1 MSEKRFGKY
10 RGVVI
15 NNNDPM
21 RMGRIQVQV
30 PTLPDVIPTIWAMPC
45 APVNLPRKMG
55 SALPK
60 IGAGVWVEFEAGD
73 LNYPI
78 WSGCWFGNPSETPPS
93 LRNTQ

>member
-1 MSEKRFGKY
+1 MSEKFFGKY

-30 PTLPDVIPTIWAMPC
+30 PDVLGVAPSSWAMPSVPC
-45 APVNLPRKMG
+45 NLPKRVG

-60 IGAGVWVEFEAGD
+60 VGAGVWVEFESGV
-73 LNYPI
+73 LNHPI
-78 WSGCWFGNPSETPPS
+78 WTGRWFGNASETPPS
-93 LRNTQ
+93 LRTSK